1 MLMKRTRINF
11 IARLWFYFRQGYAT
25 YLTFILGA
33 LNTLVVVWYL
43 AIKDVPLI
51 ENLFGHFESFAV
63 VTTLVGVPLAI
74 GLGWLHYKRTPAY
87 SSEMDIGVE
96 ANPYYYKYAPGYIKD
111 VWGPLY
117 LELLTTLRRLLET
130 NKLLSNEEKTRL
142 DELERKLKLLNE
154 GGFVGQPRNKM

>member
-1 MLMKRTRINF
+1 MQKSRLNF

-43 AIKDVPLI
+43 AIKDYPLV

-63 VTTLVGVPLAI
+63 VTTLIGVPLAI
-74 GLGWLHYKRTPAY
+74 VLGWLHYKRTPAY
-87 SSEMDIGVE
+87 TSELDIGVE
-96 ANPYYYKYAPGYIKD
+96 ANPYYYKYPPGYNRD

-117 LELLTTLRRLLET
+117 LELLTMIRRLSES
-130 NKLLSNEEKTRL
+130 NKLVSAEEKTRL
-142 DELERKLKLLNE
+142 DELERKLKILNE
-154 GGFVGQPRNKM
+154 GGYVGQPRRKI